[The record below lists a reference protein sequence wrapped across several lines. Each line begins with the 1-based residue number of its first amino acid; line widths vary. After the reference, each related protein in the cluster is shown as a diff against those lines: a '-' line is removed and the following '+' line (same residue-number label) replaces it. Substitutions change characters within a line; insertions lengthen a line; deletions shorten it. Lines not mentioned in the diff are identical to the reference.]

1 MKVKVMIVDDDIVL
15 QTLLQGMLEDDY
27 ELVLCETGEECL
39 EHVIVE
45 CPDIILLD
53 VQMPGIDG
61 FTVCEQLKDDPAT
74 SMIPIIFISGAD
86 SEYEKQEAFRV
97 GGDDAIIKPV
107 EEVELKNVL
116 EVAVSMLDRSD

>member
-1 MKVKVMIVDDDIVL
+1 MKAKVMIVDDDIVL
-15 QTLLQGMLEDDY
+15 QTLLQGILEDDY
-27 ELVLCETGEECL
+27 ELVVCETGEECL

-61 FTVCEQLKDDPAT
+61 FTVCEQLKDDSST
-74 SMIPIIFISGAD
+74 SMIPVIFISSVD
-86 SEYEKQEAFRV
+86 SEYEKEEAFRV
-97 GGDDAIIKPV
+97 GGDDLLFKPV
-107 EEVELKNVL
+107 DEADLKSVL